1 MEVIGPTEKKTV
13 LAEDIDSIKP
23 LNVSPMPENL
33 LETLKPE
40 DIRNLFGYLMS
51 PVQVLLPK

>member
-1 MEVIGPTEKKTV
+1 MIGPTEKKTV

-33 LETLKPE
+33 LEALKAE
-40 DIRNLFGYLMS
+40 EIRNLFGYLMS
-51 PVQVLLPK
+51 PVQVQLPR

>member
-1 MEVIGPTEKKTV
+1 VEVIGPTEKKTV

-33 LETLKPE
+33 LEALKAE
-40 DIRNLFGYLMS
+40 EIRNLFGYLMS
-51 PVQVLLPK
+51 PVQVQLPR